1 MSENKIYEITQM
13 MSDGRVI
20 QGDVNH
26 AAGMIKSMLNEKY
39 VAPFARAISVE
50 NARSRKNPG
59 KEARLL
65 EAIKPFVDTRRHDAL
80 ERAIDALHTME
91 TLRGLNKQ
99 MPRPVYQAQTPPQT
113 LRRTEGDFVQD
124 ASVREDGVYDVDDRC
139 MGFRGQPTLMPLL
152 MFMAMAAA
160 NGKMI

>member
-39 VAPFARAISVE
+39 VAPIARAISVE
-50 NARSRKNPG
+50 NTRARQNPG

-65 EAIKPFVDTRRHDAL
+65 EAMKPFVDTRRHGAL

-99 MPRPVYQAQTPPQT
+99 MPRPVYQAQAQT
-113 LRRTEGDFVQD
+113 QALRRPGVDFVQD

-139 MGFRGQPTLMPLL
+139 MGFRGQPALTPLL
-152 MFMAMAAA
+152 MFMAIAAMS
-160 NGKMI
+160 GKMM